1 MKPRTHRKD
10 NQQGPEEAEV
20 RRDAADALGAPPP
33 EEAELT
39 EETPAEQA
47 GTGEPTEGDPA
58 TSLEADLMK
67 WRELAMRTSADLENY
82 RKRVA
87 RDKEEAMRYANQSL
101 LEELL
106 PILDN
111 FEMGMQAA
119 AGEEGSMI
127 YIGMDMV
134 RKQFAEFLANH
145 GVVPIEVNPGD
156 EFDHSTQEAVSQ
168 EPSDEIEAGR
178 VLRVMRRGFKI
189 HDRLLR
195 PATVVVSS
203 GPEGTQAEAGN
214 EDVNAEDEG

>member
-1 MKPRTHRKD
+1 
-10 NQQGPEEAEV
+10 
-20 RRDAADALGAPPP
+20 
-33 EEAELT
+33 
-39 EETPAEQA
+39 
-47 GTGEPTEGDPA
+47 
-58 TSLEADLMK
+58 MK

-87 RDKEEAMRYANQSL
+87 RDKEEALRYANQSL

-168 EPSDEIEAGR
+168 EPSGEIEAGR

-203 GPEGTQAEAGN
+203 GPPGARTDAG
-214 EDVNAEDEG
+214 EENANAKDEG